1 MKCEEVK
8 INLPEYI
15 DQRLDEKIAEA
26 IGLHLESCEE
36 CNDLHKELKIFLD
49 FTDNVDDIEPPPGMK
64 AEFLKMMETEMP
76 QKPKVVVMVPS
87 WLKVAAILI
96 FALLTYETGY
106 YLGSEKGDEKLKALE
121 VALNHT
127 KQQVSLASLQD
138 FTGPQKIEAVY
149 NISQSGQTGDALID
163 ALVNTMNT
171 DKNVNVRLA
180 AINALTGMIGK
191 NQRVKNELIRSLS
204 LQNNPLLQISLIQ
217 VLTESGVKEA
227 KDEIESMSRNEKTD
241 EKVKAFAK
249 DMIKIII

>member
-15 DQRLDEKIAEA
+15 DQKLDGMATEE
-26 IGLHLESCEE
+26 IGSHLESCKE
-36 CNDLHKELKIFLD
+36 CSDLHEELKLFLD
-49 FTDNVDDIEPPPGMK
+49 FSDNMYDIEPPPGMK
-64 AEFLKMMETEMP
+64 SEFIKMMETEMP

-87 WLKVAAILI
+87 WIKVAAILI
-96 FALLTYETGY
+96 FILSTYTTGY
-106 YLGSEKGDEKLKALE
+106 YLGSEKGNEKVRTLE
-121 VALNHT
+121 VALDQT

-138 FTGPQKIEAVY
+138 FSGPQKIEAVY
-149 NISQSGQTGDALID
+149 NISQSGQTSDALID

-204 LQNNPLLQISLIQ
+204 IQNNPLLQISLIQ

-227 KDEIESMSRNEKTD
+227 KDEIESMTRSEKTD

>member
-1 MKCEEVK
+1 MRCEEIK
-8 INLPEYI
+8 LNLPEYI
-15 DQRLDEKIAEA
+15 DQKMDGRIAEA
-26 IGLHLESCEE
+26 IGHHLESCKE
-36 CNDLHKELKIFLD
+36 CSDLCTELKMFLD
-49 FTDNVDDIEPPPGMK
+49 FTDNLDDIEPPPGMK
-64 AEFLKMMETEMP
+64 AEFLKMMEMEMP
-76 QKPKVVVMVPS
+76 QKPKVVKMVPS
-87 WLKVAAILI
+87 WLKIASIII
-96 FALLTYETGY
+96 FALLTYTTGY
-106 YLGSEKGDEKLKALE
+106 YLGSERVNEKIRTLE
-121 VALNHT
+121 VALDQT

-138 FTGPQKIEAVY
+138 FTGPQKIDAVY
-149 NISQSGQTGDALID
+149 NISQSGQTCDALID

-204 LQNNPLLQISLIQ
+204 VQVNPLLQISLIQ

-241 EKVKAFAK
+241 ENVKAFAK

>member
-1 MKCEEVK
+1 MRCEEVK

-15 DQRLDEKIAEA
+15 GLKLDGKATEE
-26 IGLHLESCEE
+26 IGRHLESCKE
-36 CNDLHKELKIFLD
+36 CNDLHAELKLFLD
-49 FTDNVDDIEPPPGMK
+49 FTGNMNDIEPPPGMK
-64 AEFLKMMETEMP
+64 AEFLKMIETEMP
-76 QKPKVVVMVPS
+76 HKPKVVMMFPS

-96 FALLTYETGY
+96 IALLTYSTGY
-106 YLGSEKGDEKLKALE
+106 YLGSEKYNEKIRTLE
-121 VALNHT
+121 VALYQT

-138 FTGPQKIEAVY
+138 FSGPQKIEAVY

-204 LQNNPLLQISLIQ
+204 IQSNPLLQISLIQ

-227 KDEIESMSRNEKTD
+227 KVEIELMSRSEKTD